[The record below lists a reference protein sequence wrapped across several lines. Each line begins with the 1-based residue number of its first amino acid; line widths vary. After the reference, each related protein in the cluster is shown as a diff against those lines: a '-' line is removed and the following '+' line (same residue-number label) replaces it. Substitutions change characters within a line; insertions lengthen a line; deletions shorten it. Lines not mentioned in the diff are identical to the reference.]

1 MDEIN
6 FGPEDV
12 GKWAFD
18 IVNRDWKK
26 ITKFTDYYGN
36 DYPIESRGYVYTSDG
51 KISKHD
57 VFPTLIP
64 SDHPAVIAG
73 KLEIPIPPPPRKR
86 VVLPAGLYHKMRS
99 GRVLPAGPMA
109 YVDDILEEFEITEP
123 ITLVEGEE

>member
-1 MDEIN
+1 MTEIN
-6 FGPEDV
+6 FKEGDV

-86 VVLPAGLYHKMRS
+86 VVLEPGWYLQNKNGSIIKTTLKIHPNGYY
-99 GRVLPAGPMA
+99 L
-109 YVDDILEEFEITEP
+109 FEITEP
-123 ITLVEGEE
+123 VTLTEGDK